1 MSLFRVDAPLDSLH
15 DEGGAPPVTVR
26 VIIADDDAA
35 IRDVLEELLSK
46 FDDIEVLGVAAEI
59 EPAVVLARSL
69 RPDVAI
75 VDVRMRGG
83 GATGARAIQEVAP
96 GCAVLAFSAYQE
108 RTSVLEML
116 LAGAS
121 GYLVKGAPP
130 TEIVEAVRR
139 AAREQATISVDLL
152 TDIVGQLA
160 RDVEQRVQSEE
171 VLRRSEERF
180 RALLESAPDAAVV
193 VDDRGRIVLVNRQT
207 EELFGYTREEMLD
220 HPIELLLPERFRSIH
235 TEHRRTYVGDPRT
248 RPMGVGL
255 ELAGRRADGSE
266 FPVDISLSSIQT
278 SDGLLA
284 TAFVRDVTERVR
296 SAKELRTLEQIVHA
310 EEERRALLAHL
321 VRAQEDERARIASDI
336 HDDSIQVMAAAS
348 MRLQILRSELAD
360 PAHRAMLTRLEET
373 VLASIARL
381 RHLLFELRPR
391 ILDSDGLGAALRLY
405 MDELGP
411 DVGFE
416 VSFEDRLRQE
426 PTPDIRVIV
435 YRIAQEAVTNV
446 RKHAKARHMSVTLDS
461 DNGGVLLRVLDDG
474 EGLPSDI
481 DESQPG
487 HLGLA
492 AIRERAELT
501 GGWTRLSGPP
511 EGGVLVEAW
520 VPDET
525 LEDVPVRPES
535 ERTILLP

>member
-1 MSLFRVDAPLDSLH
+1 MP
-15 DEGGAPPVTVR
+15 VR

-35 IRDVLEELLSK
+35 IRDVLEELLSR
-46 FDDIEVLGVAAEI
+46 FDDIDVAGVASEFDR
-59 EPAVVLARSL
+59 AVVMARSL
-69 RPDVAI
+69 QPDVAI
-75 VDVRMRGG
+75 IDVRMRGG
-83 GATGARAIQEVAP
+83 GASGTRAIREVAP
-96 GCAVLAFSAYQE
+96 GCSVLAFSAYQE

-152 TDIVGQLA
+152 ADIVGQLV
-160 RDVEQRVQSEE
+160 RDVEERSHDQE

-180 RALLESAPDAAVV
+180 RALIESAPDAAVIA
-193 VDDRGRIVLVNRQT
+193 DERGCIVLVNRQT
-207 EELFGYTREEMLD
+207 EELFGYPREEILGR
-220 HPIELLLPERFRSIH
+220 PVELLLPERFRSIH
-235 TEHRRTYVGDPRT
+235 VEHRRTYDADPGT

-255 ELAGRRADGSE
+255 ELAGRRSDGSE
-266 FPVDISLSSIQT
+266 FPVDISLSSIET
-278 SDGLLA
+278 SDGRLA
-284 TAFVRDVTERVR
+284 TAFVRDITERER
-296 SAKELRTLEQIVHA
+296 AADELRTLEQIVHA
-310 EEERRALLAHL
+310 EEERRVLLAHL

-373 VLASIARL
+373 VLGSIARL

-405 MDELGP
+405 LDELDP
-411 DVGFE
+411 DVPFE
-416 VSFEDRLRQE
+416 ISFEDRLRRE
-426 PTPDIRVIV
+426 PSPDTRVIV

-446 RKHAKARHMSVTLDS
+446 RKHANAQHMSVTLDT

-474 EGLPSDI
+474 DGLPAEI

-492 AIRERAELT
+492 AIRERAELA

-511 EGGVLVEAW
+511 EGGVFVEAW

-525 LEDVPVRPES
+525 QEEAPVRPEAQ
-535 ERTILLP
+535 RTILLP

>member
-1 MSLFRVDAPLDSLH
+1 VP
-15 DEGGAPPVTVR
+15 VR

-35 IRDVLEELLSK
+35 IRDVLDELLSK
-46 FDDIEVLGVAAEI
+46 FDDIEVAGVASDFDH
-59 EPAVVLARSL
+59 AVALARSDQ
-69 RPDVAI
+69 PDVAI
-75 VDVRMRGG
+75 IDVRMRGG
-83 GATGARAIQEVAP
+83 GPAGTRAIREVAP

-108 RTSVLEML
+108 RDSVLEML

-130 TEIVEAVRR
+130 AEIVEAIRR

-152 TDIVGQLA
+152 TDIVGQLV
-160 RDVEQRVQSEE
+160 RDVEARAHTEE

-180 RALLESAPDAAVV
+180 RALLESAPDAAVI
-193 VDDRGRIVLVNRQT
+193 VDDHGRIVLVNRQT
-207 EELFGYTREEMLD
+207 EELFGYTREEMLH
-220 HPIELLLPERFRSIH
+220 HPIEMLLPERFRSIH
-235 TEHRRTYVGDPRT
+235 TEHRRTYTGDPRT
-248 RPMGVGL
+248 RPIGVGL
-255 ELAGRRADGSE
+255 ELSGRRADGSE
-266 FPVDISLSSIQT
+266 FPAEISLSSIET
-278 SDGLLA
+278 RDGFLA

-321 VRAQEDERARIASDI
+321 VRAQEEERARIASDI

-391 ILDSDGLGAALRLY
+391 VLDSDGLGAALRLY
-405 MDELGP
+405 LEELDP
-411 DVGFE
+411 DIAFE
-416 VSFEDRLRQE
+416 ISFEDRLREE
-426 PTPDIRVIV
+426 PTPDIRVMV

-446 RKHAKARHMSVTLDS
+446 RKHANAQHVSVTLDTEN
-461 DNGGVLLRVLDDG
+461 DGVLLRVLDDG
-474 EGLPSDI
+474 VGLPSEI
-481 DESQPG
+481 DEPQPG

-492 AIRERAELT
+492 AIRERAELA
-501 GGWTRLSGPP
+501 GGWTRLSAPP
-511 EGGVLVEAW
+511 EGGALVEAW
-520 VPDET
+520 MPGET
-525 LEDVPVRPES
+525 MDLTRVRPQA

>member
-1 MSLFRVDAPLDSLH
+1 VP
-15 DEGGAPPVTVR
+15 VR

-35 IRDVLEELLSK
+35 IRDVLDELLSK
-46 FDDIEVLGVAAEI
+46 FDDIDVAGVASEI
-59 EPAVVLARSL
+59 EHAVALARTVQ
-69 RPDVAI
+69 PDVAI
-75 VDVRMRGG
+75 IDVRMRGG
-83 GATGARAIQEVAP
+83 GPAGTRAIREVAP

-108 RTSVLEML
+108 RASVLEML

-130 TEIVEAVRR
+130 TEIVEATRR

-152 TDIVGQLA
+152 ADIVGHLT
-160 RDVEQRVQSEE
+160 REVEERTQAEE
-171 VLRRSEERF
+171 TLRRSEERF

-207 EELFGYTREEMLD
+207 EELFGYTREEMLE
-220 HPIELLLPERFRSIH
+220 HPIELLLPERVRSIH
-235 TEHRRTYVGDPRT
+235 AGHRRMYMGDPRT

-255 ELAGRRADGSE
+255 ELAGRRADGTE
-266 FPVDISLSSIQT
+266 FPVDISLSSMET
-278 SDGLLA
+278 SEGVLA

-296 SAKELRTLEQIVHA
+296 STNELRSLEQIVHA
-310 EEERRALLAHL
+310 EEERRVLLAHL
-321 VRAQEDERARIASDI
+321 VRAQEEERARIATDI

-405 MDELGP
+405 LDELAP

-416 VSFEDRLRQE
+416 IAFEDRLRQE
-426 PTPDIRVIV
+426 PSPDIRVII

-446 RKHAKARHMSVTLDS
+446 RKHAHADHVSVTLDTE
-461 DNGGVLLRVLDDG
+461 NRGVLLRVLDDG
-474 EGLPSDI
+474 VGLPSWAD
-481 DESQPG
+481 DTLPG
-487 HLGLA
+487 HLGLS
-492 AIRERAELT
+492 AIRERAELA
-501 GGWTRLSGPP
+501 GGWTRLSGPH
-511 EGGVLVEAW
+511 EGGTLVEAW
-520 VPDET
+520 VPDDT
-525 LEDVPVRPES
+525 FDDGPVLREA
-535 ERTILLP
+535 ERTVVLP

>member
-1 MSLFRVDAPLDSLH
+1 VPI
-15 DEGGAPPVTVR
+15 R

-46 FDDIEVLGVAAEI
+46 FDDIEVVGVAPEI
-59 EPAVVLARSL
+59 DPAIALAHSL
-69 RPDVAI
+69 QPDVAI

-83 GATGARAIQEVAP
+83 GAGGARAIHDVAP

-108 RTSVLEML
+108 RASVLEML
-116 LAGAS
+116 TAGAA

-152 TDIVGQLA
+152 ADIVSQLV
-160 RDVEQRVQSEE
+160 RDVEQRTQTEE

-180 RALLESAPDAAVV
+180 RALLESAPDAAVI

-220 HPIELLLPERFRSIH
+220 HPIEMLLPERFRSAH
-235 TEHRRTYVGDPRT
+235 AEHRNTYVLDPRT

-278 SDGLLA
+278 SDGVLA
-284 TAFVRDVTERVR
+284 TAFVRDVTERER
-296 SAKELRTLEQIVHA
+296 SARELRTLEQIVHA
-310 EEERRALLAHL
+310 EEERRVLLAHL
-321 VRAQEDERARIASDI
+321 VRAQEDERARIATDI
-336 HDDSIQVMAAAS
+336 HDDSIQVMTAAS

-360 PAHRAMLTRLEET
+360 PAHRAMLTRLEDT

-405 MDELGP
+405 LDELDP

-416 VSFEDRLRQE
+416 VAFEDRLRQE
-426 PTPDIRVIV
+426 PSPDIRVIV

-446 RKHAKARHMSVTLDS
+446 RKHANARHLSVTLDT
-461 DNGGVLLRVLDDG
+461 DNAGVLLRVLDDG
-474 EGLPSDI
+474 DGLPAEV

-492 AIRERAELT
+492 AIRERAELA
-501 GGWTRLSGPP
+501 GGWTRLSVPA
-511 EGGVLVEAW
+511 EGGALLEAW

-525 LEDVPVRPES
+525 LEDAPIRPQS

>member
-1 MSLFRVDAPLDSLH
+1 VP
-15 DEGGAPPVTVR
+15 VR

-35 IRDVLEELLSK
+35 IRDVLDELLSK
-46 FDDIEVLGVAAEI
+46 FDDIEVAGVASEI
-59 EPAVVLARSL
+59 EHAIALARSHQ
-69 RPDVAI
+69 PDVAI
-75 VDVRMRGG
+75 IDVRMRGG
-83 GATGARAIQEVAP
+83 GPAGTRAIREVAP

-108 RTSVLEML
+108 RDSVLEML

-130 TEIVEAVRR
+130 SEIVEATRR

-152 TDIVGQLA
+152 TDIVGQLV
-160 RDVEQRVQSEE
+160 RDVEARTQAEE
-171 VLRRSEERF
+171 VLRRGEERF
-180 RALLESAPDAAVV
+180 RVLLESAPDAAVI
-193 VDDRGRIVLVNRQT
+193 VDDHGRIVLVNRQT

-220 HPIELLLPERFRSIH
+220 HPIEMLLPERFRSVH
-235 TEHRRTYVGDPRT
+235 TEHRKTYTGDPRT

-266 FPVDISLSSIQT
+266 FPVDISLSSMQT
-278 SDGLLA
+278 NDGTLS

-296 SAKELRTLEQIVHA
+296 SANELRALEQIVHA
-310 EEERRALLAHL
+310 EEERRVLLAHL
-321 VRAQEDERARIASDI
+321 VRAQEEERARIASDI

-348 MRLQILRSELAD
+348 MRLQILRSELSD

-391 ILDSDGLGAALRLY
+391 VLDSDGLGAALRLY
-405 MDELGP
+405 LDELDP
-411 DVGFE
+411 DTPFE
-416 VSFEDRLRQE
+416 ISFEDRLEQE
-426 PTPDIRVIV
+426 PSQDIRVMV

-446 RKHAKARHMSVTLDS
+446 RKHARARHVSVTLDS
-461 DNGGVLLRVLDDG
+461 ENGGVLLRVLDDG
-474 EGLPSDI
+474 VGLPSEI
-481 DESQPG
+481 DETQPG

-492 AIRERAELT
+492 AIRERAELA
-501 GGWTRLSGPP
+501 GGWTRLSTPP
-511 EGGVLVEAW
+511 EGGALIEAW
-520 VPDET
+520 MPDQT
-525 LEDVPVRPES
+525 LDLAPERPQA

>member
-1 MSLFRVDAPLDSLH
+1 M
-15 DEGGAPPVTVR
+15 TVR

-46 FDDIEVLGVAAEI
+46 FDDIEVVGVASEI
-59 EPAVVLARSL
+59 EPSVAQARSPQ
-69 RPDVAI
+69 PDVAI
-75 VDVRMRGG
+75 IDVRMRGG
-83 GATGARAIQEVAP
+83 GAAGARAIQEVAP
-96 GCAVLAFSAYQE
+96 GCAILAFSAYQE

-160 RDVEQRVQSEE
+160 RDVEQRIQDEE

-180 RALLESAPDAAVV
+180 RALLESAPDAAIV
-193 VDDRGRIVLVNRQT
+193 VDERGRIVLVNRQT
-207 EELFGYTREEMLD
+207 EELFGYAREEMLG
-220 HPIELLLPERFRSIH
+220 HPIELLLPERFRSVH
-235 TEHRRTYVGDPRT
+235 AEHRRTYIADPRT

-284 TAFVRDVTERVR
+284 TAFVRDITERVR
-296 SAKELRTLEQIVHA
+296 SVKELHTLEQIVHA
-310 EEERRALLAHL
+310 EEERRVLLAHL

-391 ILDSDGLGAALRLY
+391 ILDSDGLGRRLAA
-405 MDELGP
+405 
-411 DVGFE
+411 
-416 VSFEDRLRQE
+416 VSRRARPRRRVRGLVRGSPASGAVAGHPGDRLSDRAGGRDQRPQARQRA
-426 PTPDIRVIV
+426 PHVG
-435 YRIAQEAVTNV
+435 
-446 RKHAKARHMSVTLDS
+446 HARHATTEACSSKCSTTA
-461 DNGGVLLRVLDDG
+461 RVSPPRSTSHSPVISG
-474 EGLPSDI
+474 SRRSG
-481 DESQPG
+481 
-487 HLGLA
+487 
-492 AIRERAELT
+492 
-501 GGWTRLSGPP
+501 SGPSSP
-511 EGGVLVEAW
+511 AGGPGCRVPPKEACSSRRGCPTRRW
-520 VPDET
+520 TT
-525 LEDVPVRPES
+525 LPVRPGA

>member
-1 MSLFRVDAPLDSLH
+1 MP
-15 DEGGAPPVTVR
+15 VR
-26 VIIADDDAA
+26 VLIADDDAA

-46 FDDIEVLGVAAEI
+46 FDDIEVVGVASEI
-59 EPAVVLARSL
+59 DRAVGLARSL
-69 RPDVAI
+69 QPDVAI
-75 VDVRMRGG
+75 IDVRMRGG
-83 GATGARAIQEVAP
+83 GATGTRTIRDVAP

-108 RTSVLEML
+108 RASVLDML

-152 TDIVGQLA
+152 SDIVSQLV
-160 RDVEQRVQSEE
+160 RDVEQHTQSEE

-180 RALLESAPDAAVV
+180 RALLESAPDAAVI
-193 VDDRGRIVLVNRQT
+193 VDERGRIVLVNRQT

-235 TEHRRTYVGDPRT
+235 AEHRRTYVDDPRT
-248 RPMGVGL
+248 RPMGVDL

-284 TAFVRDVTERVR
+284 TAFVRDITERVR
-296 SAKELRTLEQIVHA
+296 SANELRTLEQIVHA

-391 ILDSDGLGAALRLY
+391 ILDFDGLGAALGLY
-405 MDELGP
+405 LDELDP

-416 VSFEDRLRQE
+416 ISFEDRLRQE

-446 RKHAKARHMSVTLDS
+446 RKHANARHLSVTLDT

-474 EGLPSDI
+474 GGLPPEI
-481 DESQPG
+481 DASQPG

-492 AIRERAELT
+492 AIRERAELA

-520 VPDET
+520 VPDDT
-525 LEDVPVRPES
+525 LDDVPARPEA